1 MVSYTHTMKADL
13 DKNAALAEYEYLHEA
28 FGNKSAVADVF
39 GLHRSTPGRWKTHRP
54 DADNEMKIAALR
66 LILLKL
72 RTLYRPE
79 TAEKWLLGINAFLR
93 DQRPLDLIKQGRF
106 AEVLS
111 AIEQTEAG
119 GYA

>member
-1 MVSYTHTMKADL
+1 MRD
-13 DKNAALAEYEYLHEA
+13 AALADFRYVIEA
-28 FGNKSAVADVF
+28 FGNKSVVADAF
-39 GLHRSTPGRWKTHRP
+39 GVNRSTTARWHTHQP
-54 DADNEMKIAALR
+54 DPENELKIAALR

-79 TAEKWLLGINAFLR
+79 TAEKWLMGINAFLR

>member
-1 MVSYTHTMKADL
+1 MKPNP
-13 DKNAALAEYEYLHEA
+13 DKEAALAEFKYIHAA
-28 FGNKSAVADVF
+28 FDNKSAVADAF
-39 GLHRSTPGRWKTHRP
+39 GLHRSTPGRWQTHHP
-54 DADNEMKIAALR
+54 DPENEIKIAALR

-72 RTLYRPE
+72 RTMYRAE

>member
-1 MVSYTHTMKADL
+1 MKRNRDQE
-13 DKNAALAEYEYLHEA
+13 AAWAEFKYIHEA
-28 FGNKSAVADVF
+28 FDNKSMVADAF
-39 GLHRSTPGRWKTHRP
+39 GLHRSTPGRWETHRP
-54 DADNEMKIAALR
+54 DPENEIKIAALR

-72 RTLYRPE
+72 HTMYRPE
-79 TAEKWLLGINAFLR
+79 TAEKWLLGMNAFLR
-93 DQRPLDLIKQGRF
+93 DQRPLDFIKQGRF